1 MTKRRQDKREI
12 NTTLRKRTQIPSK
25 RRRGEDS
32 SRVKGGTAAGRWTN
46 DLSAEEEIEEHEAP
60 AIPE

>member
-1 MTKRRQDKREI
+1 MTKRQQNKREI

-32 SRVKGGTAAGRWTN
+32 SRVKGGTAAGRTN